1 VAERHRPAADSD
13 ERDDVDLTYVL
24 TTLRRAWWLLALA
37 AVLGTGAA
45 ALVNATSAVTYQA
58 QVQQFVSIA
67 DTSDSQSNILSG
79 SQFTLQRVKSYTQVA
94 TSAQVLGPVIQQL
107 KLPMTSDDL
116 AKNVTATNP
125 LDTVLIEIA
134 VTDTDPNRA
143 ADIANGVAKQLSRV
157 VQEIESPQSGAPAPV
172 KLTTTQPAGVPTAP
186 VAPRK
191 SLNLALGLLVGLA
204 AGAGGALLREQL
216 NTTVKTPDDIET
228 LTGSVPLALVPFDPM
243 AKTHPLVTA
252 EQADGRAEAFRML
265 RTNLRFADVDNPAR
279 TIVVTS
285 SMPNEGKSTSA
296 CNIALTLALTGSRVV
311 LVEAD
316 LRKPRVCEYLGLDS
330 AAGLTNVLAG
340 QNELADVL
348 VPWRRQTLTVLP
360 SGPVPPNPSELLGS
374 QHMGNLLKV
383 LAARFDYVIV
393 DTPPLLPVTDAAVLA
408 TLTDGALLITRHGKS
423 SRDDVERAAQSLEA
437 VNARLLGTVLNAI
450 PVRARGYGY
459 GYGYGY
465 AEEPAAK
472 AGARA
477 KAKAREARSK
487 RGRERTAPAAPLPG
501 NEFDVDLTRY
511 SNSSRP

>member
-1 VAERHRPAADSD
+1 
-13 ERDDVDLTYVL
+13 
-24 TTLRRAWWLLALA
+24 
-37 AVLGTGAA
+37 
-45 ALVNATSAVTYQA
+45 
-58 QVQQFVSIA
+58 
-67 DTSDSQSNILSG
+67 
-79 SQFTLQRVKSYTQVA
+79 
-94 TSAQVLGPVIQQL
+94 
-107 KLPMTSDDL
+107 
-116 AKNVTATNP
+116 
-125 LDTVLIEIA
+125 
-134 VTDTDPNRA
+134 
-143 ADIANGVAKQLSRV
+143 
-157 VQEIESPQSGAPAPV
+157 
-172 KLTTTQPAGVPTAP
+172 
-186 VAPRK
+186 
-191 SLNLALGLLVGLA
+191 
-204 AGAGGALLREQL
+204 
-216 NTTVKTPDDIET
+216 
-228 LTGSVPLALVPFDPM
+228 
-243 AKTHPLVTA
+243 
-252 EQADGRAEAFRML
+252 
-265 RTNLRFADVDNPAR
+265 
-279 TIVVTS
+279 
-285 SMPNEGKSTSA
+285 
-296 CNIALTLALTGSRVV
+296 V

-408 TLTDGALLITRHGKS
+408 TLTDGALLIARHGKS

-465 AEEPAAK
+465 GEEPSAK

-487 RGRERTAPAAPLPG
+487 RGRQSPPSPAPLPDD
-501 NEFDVDLTRY
+501 EFAVDLTHY
-511 SNSSRP
+511 STTPRH